1 MDGYCSYLASKRQR
15 NTLHSMYYST
25 DENRRRLINVIKD
38 GANLREIES
47 FLNLTE
53 FVVVVR
59 RLLGRGQ
66 LTVQVVACVA
76 DGHFKLFFKKKYF
89 YLGKCLKI
97 I

>member
-1 MDGYCSYLASKRQR
+1 MDGYCSFLASKRQR

-66 LTVQVVACVA
+66 LTVQVVAGVA
-76 DGHFKLFFKKKYF
+76 DGDFKLFF
-89 YLGKCLKI
+89 
-97 I
+97 